1 MIGPTSNNQE
11 PCKVTYFKV
20 TISQTAKNSYPI
32 YDFVHGVVQKVGLL
46 ETSSFWPPLSPYTCL
61 FVLHV
66 LPSLNIH
73 SFLWVTHPPPSQKK
87 FHDT

>member
-11 PCKVTYFKV
+11 PCKVTYFKI

-46 ETSSFWPPLSPYTCL
+46 ETSSFWPPLSP
-61 FVLHV
+61 
-66 LPSLNIH
+66 
-73 SFLWVTHPPPSQKK
+73 
-87 FHDT
+87 